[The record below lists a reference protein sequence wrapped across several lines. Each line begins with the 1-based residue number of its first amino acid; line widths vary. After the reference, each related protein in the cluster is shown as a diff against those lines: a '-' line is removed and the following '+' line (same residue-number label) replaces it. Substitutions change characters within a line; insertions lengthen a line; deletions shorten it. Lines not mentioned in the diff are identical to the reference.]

1 MEDND
6 NERMN
11 RLKMVFLPLSIFPLS
26 PAGLGGLLLQTESSS
41 GHVSPVLPGHPVPLV
56 GEGED
61 GEGPPAHNH
70 NNNAQNQSVTIILTT
85 RLWT

>member
-26 PAGLGGLLLQTESSS
+26 PAGLGGLLLQTEGSS

-61 GEGPPAHNH
+61 GEGPPA
-70 NNNAQNQSVTIILTT
+70 QISQG
-85 RLWT
+85 

>member
-11 RLKMVFLPLSIFPLS
+11 RLKKVFLPLSIFPLS

-61 GEGPPAHNH
+61 GEGPPA
-70 NNNAQNQSVTIILTT
+70 QISQG
-85 RLWT
+85 

>member
-1 MEDND
+1 M
-6 NERMN
+6 
-11 RLKMVFLPLSIFPLS
+11 KIVCLPLSISPLR

-61 GEGPPAHNH
+61 GEGPPA
-70 NNNAQNQSVTIILTT
+70 QNQSGIVTIIMIIITQSEMVTIIITT
-85 RLWT
+85 HLWT